1 MDAKL
6 EQKAL
11 LPCPFCGGQPTL
23 SLVGNVRSTRKCV
36 IKCGG
41 CRIQRIDAA
50 LRYGHDWLKDKAIT
64 AWNTRALQAQPAEG
78 GVGFVLVPVEPTA
91 EMLQAGF
98 LCESNGFV
106 IQRPQ
111 DAPYHVWKAMIAA
124 FRWRSFAAP
133 KPATTTGEGVG
144 EGTKLWLWKH
154 HDHFLAFTHEY
165 PCFTPGGDPM
175 TLGPPAGYA
184 LFHVSY
190 DRDTPT
196 PPADKGVGDD

>member
-78 GVGFVLVPVEPTA
+78 GVGFV
-91 EMLQAGF
+91 QAGYVRVTSEGYVH
-98 LCESNGFV
+98 LSASV
-106 IQRPQ
+106 PQ
-111 DAPYHVWKAMIAA
+111 LRAAREAGDGAPVHV
-124 FRWRSFAAP
+124 AAP

-144 EGTKLWLWKH
+144 
-154 HDHFLAFTHEY
+154 
-165 PCFTPGGDPM
+165 
-175 TLGPPAGYA
+175 
-184 LFHVSY
+184 S
-190 DRDTPT
+190 
-196 PPADKGVGDD
+196 